1 MRCAM
6 SYYYWRY
13 RRGWY
18 IPYLIVGLVGAIVG
32 GTAAAMVVLS
42 VLGPDR
48 GDSGPQANPGEIAPQ
63 DSAQA
68 GNGDGSDQSGNV
80 LTHGGSQAVV
90 EVARKVGPAVVMIST
105 LQERVVGGFFAYGP
119 IVQRSEGLGSGV
131 IIDKEGYVLT
141 NAHVIEDATTIGVV
155 LTDGREFEAKV
166 VGSDPYTDLAVLKID
181 GKDLPVAEFGDSDK
195 VAVGQLAVAIGNPFG
210 FDHTVTAG
218 VISAL
223 GRSLERSDYQ
233 GLILENLIQTDAPI
247 NPGNSGGA
255 LLDENG
261 KVIGINTAIIE
272 QAQGIGFA
280 IPSNI
285 ARSVADQLIKY
296 GKVRRPYLGITEFYT
311 ITPEDAQRANLPVD
325 QGILIISILRGSPAH
340 KAGLRS
346 GDIIIAAQGH
356 PIFDQTDLVDAIEE
370 VGIGGTLEMR
380 VARQGV
386 RDIMTIKARI
396 EEMP

>member
-1 MRCAM
+1 MN
-6 SYYYWRY
+6 YYYWRY

-18 IPYLIVGLVGAIVG
+18 VPYLIIGLVGAIVG
-32 GTAAAMVVLS
+32 GAAAAAVVLS
-42 VLGPDR
+42 VLGPDK
-48 GDSGPQANPGEIAPQ
+48 DAGPQASPDQVAPQ

-68 GNGDGSDQSGNV
+68 RDGDEAGQKD
-80 LTHGGSQAVV
+80 GGFTQAASKAVV
-90 EVARKVGPAVVMIST
+90 DVARKVGPAVVMIST
-105 LQERVVGGFFAYGP
+105 LQERVVGGFFTYGP

-131 IIDKEGYVLT
+131 IIDKEGHALT
-141 NAHVIEDATTIGVV
+141 NAHVVQDATTIGVV

-166 VGSDPYTDLAVLKID
+166 VGSDPYSDLAVLKID
-181 GKDLPVAEFGDSDK
+181 GQDLPVAQFGDSDK
-195 VAVGQLAVAIGNPFG
+195 VVVGQLAVAIGNPFG

-255 LLDENG
+255 LLDEDG

-280 IPSNI
+280 IPSNT
-285 ARSVADQLIKY
+285 ARGVADQLIKY

-340 KAGLRS
+340 AAGLRR

-386 RDIMTIKARI
+386 KDILTIKARI